1 MKESW
6 GTKLKKGMFENLGFI
21 MAFLVAGIYLFY
33 GLISLESSG
42 KSLSEILISS
52 FVVWVVG
59 YSIGQ
64 LLTLQGILIGE
75 KDKSVQDTKIAHGR
89 VIEEIGDDIV
99 YLENFCF
106 DETANAKKTAR
117 AAKLSSV
124 GLQYSDYFTDEG
136 KVIEDNI
143 VIPISENEIIEA
155 RNKKKRKAIEE
166 AIYIKVTPLTV
177 ESLTTDNGNK
187 YDPFDYGMDK
197 FAYLKGVAIK
207 SAISKVALGVGFGY
221 FAMKLI
227 QDFEWGYLIWTG
239 IQVGI
244 FLLLGSINLFKSYLF
259 VTDTQRQNRIKK
271 INKLEQF
278 KGTNKEKY
286 KIVAIKEQPKE
297 VPIEEEQLE
306 KVKEEVTILPPLPKN
321 MDILLN

>member
-117 AAKLSSV
+117 AAKVSSV

-136 KVIEDNI
+136 KVIQTQSLIFHHVVLVDLT
-143 VIPISENEIIEA
+143 
-155 RNKKKRKAIEE
+155 RN
-166 AIYIKVTPLTV
+166 
-177 ESLTTDNGNK
+177 
-187 YDPFDYGMDK
+187 
-197 FAYLKGVAIK
+197 
-207 SAISKVALGVGFGY
+207 
-221 FAMKLI
+221 
-227 QDFEWGYLIWTG
+227 
-239 IQVGI
+239 
-244 FLLLGSINLFKSYLF
+244 
-259 VTDTQRQNRIKK
+259 
-271 INKLEQF
+271 
-278 KGTNKEKY
+278 
-286 KIVAIKEQPKE
+286 
-297 VPIEEEQLE
+297 
-306 KVKEEVTILPPLPKN
+306 
-321 MDILLN
+321 